1 VQGVR
6 RIVAGNARHLEAN
19 PAAGGGVIEHGKD
32 VLSAPDFGDAFDQV
46 GARRPRRRTRR
57 PLAAPFPMTDRLTI
71 SLRAVSVRRGD
82 KWVLRDISWLLR
94 PGQRW
99 ALVGDNGAG
108 KTQLLKLLSGDVWP
122 TPGGPKSSGGRARF
136 KNGER
141 SYQAGGLAIDLI
153 DAKRRVA
160 YVGAEQQDKYARYGW
175 NLRVRDLVAT
185 GLHRTDLLLLPV
197 TAPQA
202 RRVAVVLRAYGLQ
215 RHAGRKFLSL
225 SYGQQRLALLARALV
240 QDPDWLLLDELYN
253 GLDAN
258 YRRRIDTALEAA
270 ARSGRSWVATAH
282 RAVDVPQ
289 GTRHMLE
296 LRAGHVHAVKDIGA
310 PDLERLTERAGES
323 PSDPARTNKAV
334 GTRRSESP
342 RHVAATRAPVLV
354 RLSQAAVYV
363 DYRPVLRDL
372 DWQLRSGEHWAI
384 YGANGAG
391 KTSFLKLLYGDL
403 SPALGGSIERAGFPP
418 GTPIAEW
425 KQQVGYVSPE
435 LQSDY
440 AINVSV
446 LDLVASGRYASIGL
460 VEELTARDRRVAGD
474 WLRFF
479 GLFSVA
485 KRRPREL
492 SYGQLRRA
500 LIARAMAA
508 DARILLLDEPLTGLD
523 PTQRAIVKRLLERL
537 TQRLTLVIAVHH
549 AQDLPRGMTHGLRL
563 HNRRAF
569 PADAYSAT

>member
-1 VQGVR
+1 M
-6 RIVAGNARHLEAN
+6 I
-19 PAAGGGVIEHGKD
+19 
-32 VLSAPDFGDAFDQV
+32 
-46 GARRPRRRTRR
+46 
-57 PLAAPFPMTDRLTI
+57 DRLSI

-82 KWVLRDISWLLR
+82 KWVLRDISWQLR

-99 ALVGDNGAG
+99 ALIGDNGAG

-122 TPGGPKSSGGRARF
+122 TPGGTNS
-136 KNGER
+136 ER
-141 SYQAGGLAIDLI
+141 SYHAGGRPIDLI
-153 DAKRRVA
+153 DAKPRVA
-160 YVGAEQQDKYARYGW
+160 YVGAELQDKYARYGW

-202 RRVAVVLRAYGLQ
+202 RRVGAILRAYGLQ
-215 RHAGRKFLSL
+215 RHAERKFLSL

-240 QDPDWLLLDELYN
+240 QDPDWLLLDEFYN
-253 GLDAN
+253 GLDAD
-258 YRRRIDTALEAA
+258 YRQRIDAALDAA

-282 RAVDVPQ
+282 RAVDVPR
-289 GTRHMLE
+289 GTRHVFE
-296 LRAGHVHAVKDIGA
+296 LRAGHMHAVKAIGA
-310 PDLERLTERAGES
+310 ADLERLTQRAGEN
-323 PSDPARTNKAV
+323 PGTPARAGKAA
-334 GTRRSESP
+334 RP
-342 RHVAATRAPVLV
+342 VAAARGPVLV
-354 RLSQAAVYV
+354 LLSRVDVYV
-363 DYRPVLRDL
+363 DYRPVLRGV

-403 SPALGGSIERAGFPP
+403 SPALGGSIERAGVLP
-418 GTPIAEW
+418 GTPIAQW
-425 KQQVGYVSPE
+425 KRQVGYVSPD

-460 VEELTARDRRVAGD
+460 VDEPTAQDRREARD

-479 GLFSVA
+479 GLLSVA

-523 PTQRAIVKRLLERL
+523 PKQRAIVKRLLERL
-537 TQRLTLVIAVHH
+537 MQRPDVGH
-549 AQDLPRGMTHGLRL
+549 
-563 HNRRAF
+563 RRASCGRLAARLDPWIAF
-569 PADAYSAT
+569 T